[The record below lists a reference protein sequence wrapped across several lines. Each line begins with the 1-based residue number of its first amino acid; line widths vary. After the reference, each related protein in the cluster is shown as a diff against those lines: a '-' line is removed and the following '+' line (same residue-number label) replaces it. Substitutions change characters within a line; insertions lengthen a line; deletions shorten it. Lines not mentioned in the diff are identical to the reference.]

1 MNMNNRRPGINRRE
15 FIKVSVT
22 SIAAATGLSR
32 FGKAQ
37 TMANQDSI
45 KPFKIEVPEAV
56 LNDLRERLAKTRFPD
71 QLEGVGWSYGTDLS
85 YLKELCEYWRSEFD
99 WRAQERALNRFDHFR
114 TEIDGLGIHFIH
126 QRSKEKN
133 AIPIIITHG
142 WPGSFVEFTKIIE
155 SLTDPVAHGGRA
167 ENAFDVICPSI
178 PGYGFSD
185 APKKSG
191 FGCRQV
197 AEVFAKLMA
206 KLGYTQYGAQGG
218 DWGAVISTWL
228 AAIDAAHVMGLHLT
242 MTMGNPPEETSTE
255 ASEELSSKEKED
267 LEKMNQADDMEGGYA
282 AIQSTKPQSL
292 GYALN
297 DSPAGLAAWIVE
309 KFHKW
314 SDCGGNVEK
323 KFTKDELLT
332 NIMIY
337 WVTQSITSS
346 MRIYYEAR
354 ATGWKLVPEEKVTVP
369 TGCTLSPIE
378 PQLPR
383 KWVEE
388 SFNVTHWTVMPS
400 GGHFAAFE
408 EPEFLVKDTRKFF
421 RTLR

>member
-1 MNMNNRRPGINRRE
+1 MGKKNRRE

-22 SIAAATGLSR
+22 AIAATAGLSR
-32 FGKAQ
+32 LGKAQ

-45 KPFKIEVPEAV
+45 KPFKIEVSEAV
-56 LNDLRERLAKTRFPD
+56 LNDLRERLARTRFPD
-71 QLEGVGWSYGTDLS
+71 QIEDAGWSYGTDLS
-85 YLKELCEYWRSEFD
+85 YLKELCAYWRSDFD

-133 AIPIIITHG
+133 AIPLIITHG
-142 WPGSFVEFTKIIE
+142 WPGSFVEFTKIIGP
-155 SLTDPVAHGGRA
+155 LTNPAGHGGRA
-167 ENAFDVICPSI
+167 EDAFHVICPSI

-191 FGCRQV
+191 FGCRQM
-197 AEVFAKLMA
+197 AEIFAKLMA

-218 DWGAVISTWL
+218 DWGGIISAWL
-228 AAIDAAHVMGLHLT
+228 GAIDTAHIKGLHVN
-242 MTMGNPPEETSTE
+242 MGDAPEETSTE
-255 ASEELSSKEKED
+255 AAEELSPKEKED
-267 LEKMNQADDMEGGYA
+267 LETGYA
-282 AIQSTKPQSL
+282 VIQATKPQSL

-309 KFHKW
+309 KFHGW

-337 WVTQSITSS
+337 WVTQTITSS
-346 MRIYYEAR
+346 MRLYYEIR
-354 ATGWKLVPEEKVTVP
+354 ATGPKSVPEEKVTVP
-369 TGCTLSPIE
+369 TGFTLSRSV
-378 PQLPR
+378 PQMHR
-383 KWVEE
+383 KSIEE
-388 SFNVTHWTVMPS
+388 SYNVTYWNVMPS
-400 GGHFAAFE
+400 GGHFAALE
-408 EPEFLVKDTRKFF
+408 EPELLVKDIRKFF
-421 RTLR
+421 RDLRSQ